1 MTFFRAGNKGW
12 AYTFLYPEQAKF
24 AGEIIRAMELSGA
37 AVPIEL
43 SELWTDYKKSQEA
56 DGKKVKGG
64 GGFSGKGF
72 KFDDTEAQLVNEKK
86 KFQKHALGTGNSLIL
101 CCTKTTFSVGML

>member
-1 MTFFRAGNKGW
+1 
-12 AYTFLYPEQAKF
+12 
-24 AGEIIRAMELSGA
+24 MELSGA
-37 AVPIEL
+37 AIPSEL

-72 KFDDTEAQLVNEKK
+72 KFDVTEAQLVNEKK
-86 KFQKHALGTGNSLIL
+86 KFQKHALGTGNIL
-101 CCTKTTFSVGML
+101 TPTKTTFSVGMLSFFFKSFRSTRLG